1 MNKAT
6 ASALKMTRDQPIH
19 IIKMDDGENSILT
32 VSRSGNAI
40 LTKKTLKQNK
50 RKRFTDTACCVDCGW
65 QCKSTIRKDNDIKM
79 RLHHKVCPN
88 KK

>member
-1 MNKAT
+1 MFKAT
-6 ASALKMTRDQPIH
+6 ATALKMTRDEPIH
-19 IIKMDDGENSILT
+19 IIKIDDGKNNFIT
-32 VSRSGNAI
+32 VTRSGNAI

-50 RKRFTDTACCVDCGW
+50 RKTFIDTTCCGDCGW
-65 QCKSTIRKDNDIKM
+65 QCKSTFRKDNDIKM